1 MKRKLSPLNPFPINA
16 KAHFWE
22 VLNNNGTSELHLDFG
37 AHDGKIISDL
47 VRTGV
52 VKKAIGLDANSEV
65 VKKSQDLLPENVE
78 LITINVGEKI
88 PFPNET
94 FTSVSLFGVLEHVL
108 DQDKLLKEL
117 YRVTRK
123 GGLFVVAVPGKH
135 FFSFMDMGNWKF
147 VFPGVHKFF
156 ITTWKGEEYYQNRY
170 AANKDGLIGDI
181 EAGKAWHQ
189 HFAKEELQILLKKH
203 SFETVAV
210 DGFGFF
216 WRVLRNIRYFSPGF
230 FKRLIDKLVLVDQK
244 LFASAEI
251 WVISRKS

>member
-1 MKRKLSPLNPFPINA
+1 MNRKLSPSNPFPINA

-22 VLNNNGTSELHLDFG
+22 VLNDNGKSQLHLDFG
-37 AHDGKIISDL
+37 AHDGKAIIDL
-47 VRTGV
+47 VRTSV

-65 VKKSQDLLPENVE
+65 VIRSQPSLPANVE
-78 LITINVGEKI
+78 LMTITVGEKL
-88 PFPNET
+88 PFPDET
-94 FTSVSLFGVLEHVL
+94 FSSVSLFGVLEHIY

-117 YRVTRK
+117 NRVMKK

-147 VFPGVHKFF
+147 VFPRTHRFF
-156 ITTWKGEEYYQNRY
+156 VTTWKGKEYYQSRY

-181 EAGKAWHQ
+181 EAEKAWHQ
-189 HFAKEELQILLKKH
+189 HFDKKELANLLSKY

-216 WRVLRNIRYFSPGF
+216 FRVLRNIRFFSPQF
-230 FKRLIDKLVLVDQK
+230 IKKLIDRLVLADQK
-244 LFASAEI
+244 MFSSAEI
-251 WVISRKS
+251 WVIARKS